1 MQLYQKP
8 KRRPFINITSLID
21 VLFLLLTFFLVTTSF
36 IEQSALK
43 VELPSMENADRVQQ
57 PKRFVLDV
65 APDGGMLYDG
75 KPVERAALG
84 VRLQAASDEIN
95 ASGGLVLRADR
106 DLPHG
111 EVIGVLDMIRGA
123 GIRRFVIATAT
134 SEPG

>member
-8 KRRPFINITSLID
+8 KRRPYINITSLID

-43 VELPSMENADRVQQ
+43 VELPSMKNAERVQQ

-65 APDGGMLYDG
+65 APDGGIQYDG
-75 KPVERAALG
+75 QTVERHSLG
-84 VRLQAASDEIN
+84 ARLEMASDEIN

-111 EVIGVLDMIRGA
+111 DVIGVLDIIRGA

-134 SEPG
+134 AGPE

>member
-1 MQLYQKP
+1 MRLYQKP
-8 KRRPFINITSLID
+8 KRRPYINITSLID
-21 VLFLLLTFFLVTTSF
+21 VLFLLLTFFLITTSF

-43 VELPSMENADRVQQ
+43 VELPSMENADRVTQ
-57 PKRFVLDV
+57 PKRYVLDV
-65 APDGGMLYDG
+65 ASDGGIHYDG
-75 KPVERAALG
+75 QPVEPAALG

-123 GIRRFVIATAT
+123 GIRRFVIATET
-134 SEPG
+134 SAP

>member
-1 MQLYQKP
+1 MQLYQRP
-8 KRRPFINITSLID
+8 KRRPSINITSLID

-65 APDGGMLYDG
+65 APDGGIHYDG
-75 KPVERAALG
+75 QPVERAALS
-84 VRLQAASDEIN
+84 VRLQTASDEIN

-111 EVIGVLDMIRGA
+111 EVISVLDIIRGA
-123 GIRRFVIATAT
+123 GIRRFVIATESAG
-134 SEPG
+134 PG